1 MIVPM
6 KLVTLLCLEQD
17 RTSAVDAL
25 GGLELMQLRRTAPP
39 ATKDVTSLAAQLAEC
54 ERVIGVVRSAPAL
67 KNPPAAPEIA
77 DDELVGYASGLISG
91 KAAALK
97 EQERLQ
103 HDLDLLAPWGEFD
116 RSAIAKLQAKG
127 VYVTLCATPRNIF
140 DQRKKEDAFPEN
152 AAVSVIRM
160 DKNMVHYALV
170 SEVQLEE
177 GAFDP
182 VTLPE
187 ETLSEAQRTL
197 ADTQTAIRDADTAI
211 VAAKALLP
219 RLETKLAS
227 LRDQLEFA
235 TARDGMAQ
243 SGAIAYLQG
252 YVPVTRIEKLKD
264 AALKNGWALQIDDPA
279 EDDQD
284 VPTYIEKARFLNVLD
299 PLFDFVGISPGYRE
313 SDVYM
318 FFFFFFPIF
327 FGMIL
332 GDAGY
337 GTLML
342 VAGAVGLIVLR
353 AKKAARL
360 PLVLLIFLASYTFV
374 WGALNGAW
382 FGLPKDILP
391 GNKTLFTG
399 NVEVEPDMKSASV
412 AVPGLQDGKS
422 YLVLLSTHGKSALS
436 TSWRVD
442 ETATTP
448 DLTFDVTPSDMKQ
461 NISVT
466 VKNAGWMTGWSML
479 TDPTHSSAARKFA
492 KFYKIE
498 VSSLSTD
505 KLTQWFCFLL
515 AMLHLM
521 SAHIVRFFK
530 GIRKDWRELSNI
542 GWALMIFANFLL
554 AVRLIVFKGDFPPM
568 LPYIYVAAFLI
579 VAATIRPSGALN
591 LPFDM
596 IGSFTDV
603 LSYIRLFAVGLS
615 GMYIAQKFNFMGV
628 MVRDALANTPTESKG
643 AELACMIAG
652 VVLMILVAVAG
663 HILNLA
669 LGFLGVL
676 VHAVR
681 LNTLEFSNHM
691 GLQWSGF
698 KFKPFSAK
706 QNND

>member
-1 MIVPM
+1 MIIPM

-17 RTSAVDAL
+17 RSAAVDAL
-25 GGLELMQLRRTAPP
+25 AGLELMQLCRTAAP
-39 ATKDVTSLAAQLAEC
+39 ATKDVASISAQLAEC
-54 ERVIGVVRSAPAL
+54 ERVIGIVRSAPAM
-67 KNPPAAPEIA
+67 KNPPAAPEVA
-77 DDELVGYASGLISG
+77 DGELVAYVSKLISG
-91 KAAALK
+91 KVAAFK

-103 HDLDLLAPWGEFD
+103 HDLNLLAPWGEFD
-116 RSAIAKLQAKG
+116 RSAIAKLQGKG
-127 VYVTLCATPRNIF
+127 VYVTLCATPRNVF
-140 DQRKKEDAFPEN
+140 DQRKKDDAFPAE

-170 SEVQLEE
+170 SEAPLAE
-177 GAFDP
+177 GSFDP
-182 VTLPE
+182 VVLPE
-187 ETLSEAQRTL
+187 QTLSATKNDL
-197 ADTQTAIRDADTAI
+197 ANCQAAIRDADASI
-211 VAAKALLP
+211 AAAKALLP
-219 RLETKLAS
+219 RLETKLAA
-227 LRDQLEFA
+227 LRNQLEFA
-235 TARDGMAQ
+235 SARDGMEQ

-252 YVPVTRIEKLKD
+252 YVPVTRIEKLKE
-264 AALKNGWALQIDDPA
+264 AAVKNGWALQIDDPA
-279 EDDQD
+279 EDDQN

-313 SDVYM
+313 SDVNV

-337 GTLML
+337 GALML
-342 VAGAVGLIVLR
+342 VAGTIGLIALQ

-360 PLVLLIFLASYTFV
+360 PLVLLIFLATFTFI
-374 WGALNGAW
+374 WGWLNGAW
-382 FGLPKDILP
+382 FGLPADVLP
-391 GNKTLFTG
+391 G
-399 NVEVEPDMKSASV
+399 
-412 AVPGLQDGKS
+412 
-422 YLVLLSTHGKSALS
+422 
-436 TSWRVD
+436 
-442 ETATTP
+442 
-448 DLTFDVTPSDMKQ
+448 
-461 NISVT
+461 
-466 VKNAGWMTGWSML
+466 WMRGWSMI
-479 TDPTHSSAARKFA
+479 TDPAHSTAAHKFV
-492 KFYKIE
+492 KFYGISDKQLTQ
-498 VSSLSTD
+498 SFWDGFPS

-521 SAHIVRFFK
+521 SAHIVRFFT

-554 AVRLIVFKGDFPPM
+554 AVGLIVFSGTFPSWGVYV
-568 LPYIYVAAFLI
+568 YIAGAALI
-579 VAATIRPSGALN
+579 LVTIRPAQLLN

-615 GMYIAQKFNFMGV
+615 GMYIAQKFNMMGI
-628 MVRDALANTPTESKG
+628 MAKDAVPDKYA
-643 AELACMIAG
+643 
-652 VVLMILVAVAG
+652 VVGFILLILVAVAG

-691 GLQWSGF
+691 GLQWAGF

>member
-1 MIVPM
+1 MIIPM

-17 RTSAVDAL
+17 RSAAVDAL
-25 GGLELMQLRRTAPP
+25 AGLELMQLCRTAAP
-39 ATKDVTSLAAQLAEC
+39 ATKDVASISAQLAEC
-54 ERVIGVVRSAPAL
+54 ERVIGIVRSAPAM
-67 KNPPAAPEIA
+67 KNPPAVPEVA
-77 DDELVGYASGLISG
+77 DDELVAYASKLISG
-91 KAAALK
+91 KTAAFK
-97 EQERLQ
+97 ELERLQ
-103 HDLDLLAPWGEFD
+103 HDQNLLAPWGEFD
-116 RSAIAKLQAKG
+116 RSAIAKLQEKG

-140 DQRKKEDAFPEN
+140 DQRRKADEFPQD

-170 SEVQLEE
+170 SESPLEE

-182 VTLPE
+182 VVLPE
-187 ETLSEAQRTL
+187 ETLSEAKKTI
-197 ADTQTAIRDADTAI
+197 ADCQSAIKDADTSI

-219 RLETKLAS
+219 RLESKLAA
-227 LRDQLEFA
+227 LRNQLEFA
-235 TARDGMAQ
+235 SARDGMEQ

-252 YVPVTRIEKLKD
+252 YVPVTRIEKLK
-264 AALKNGWALQIDDPA
+264 AAAVKNGWALQIDDPA
-279 EDDQD
+279 EDDQN

-313 SDVYM
+313 SDVNM

-337 GTLML
+337 GALML
-342 VAGAVGLIVLR
+342 VAGTVGLIALH

-360 PLVLLIFLASYTFV
+360 PLVLLIFLASFTFI
-374 WGALNGAW
+374 WGWLNGAW
-382 FGLPKDILP
+382 FGLPADVLP
-391 GNKTLFTG
+391 G
-399 NVEVEPDMKSASV
+399 
-412 AVPGLQDGKS
+412 
-422 YLVLLSTHGKSALS
+422 
-436 TSWRVD
+436 
-442 ETATTP
+442 
-448 DLTFDVTPSDMKQ
+448 
-461 NISVT
+461 
-466 VKNAGWMTGWSML
+466 WMRGWSMI
-479 TDPTHSSAARKFA
+479 TDPAHSAAAHKFM
-492 KFYKIE
+492 KFYGYKD
-498 VSSLSTD
+498 SQLTQSFWDGFPS

-521 SAHIVRFFK
+521 SAHIVRFFA

-554 AVRLIVFKGDFPPM
+554 AVGLIVFSGTFPSWGAYV
-568 LPYIYVAAFLI
+568 YIAGAVLI
-579 VAATIRPSGALN
+579 LITIRPAQLLN

-615 GMYIAQKFNFMGV
+615 GMYIAQKFNAMGL
-628 MVRDALANTPTESKG
+628 MVKDALGDKFVIFG
-643 AELACMIAG
+643 FIL
-652 VVLMILVAVAG
+652 LILVAVAG

-706 QNND
+706 QNNN

>member
-1 MIVPM
+1 MIIPM

-17 RTSAVDAL
+17 RSAAVDAL
-25 GGLELMQLRRTAPP
+25 AGLELMQLCRTAAP
-39 ATKDVTSLAAQLAEC
+39 ATKDVASISAQLTEC
-54 ERVIGVVRSAPAL
+54 ERVLGVIRSAPAM
-67 KNPPAAPEIA
+67 KNPPAAPEVA
-77 DDELVGYASGLISG
+77 DDELVAYASKLISG
-91 KAAALK
+91 KIAAFK
-97 EQERLQ
+97 ELERLQ
-103 HDLDLLAPWGEFD
+103 RDLDSLIPWGEFD
-116 RSAIAKLQAKG
+116 RSAIGTLQEKG

-140 DQRKKEDAFPEN
+140 DQRKKADEFPQD

-170 SEVQLEE
+170 SEAPLAE

-182 VTLPE
+182 VALPE
-187 ETLSEAQRTL
+187 ETLSEAKKAF
-197 ADTQTAIRDADTAI
+197 ADCQAEIKADDASI

-219 RLETKLAS
+219 RLEKKLAA
-227 LRDQLEFA
+227 LRNQLEFA
-235 TARDGMAQ
+235 SARDGMEQ

-252 YVPVTRIEKLKD
+252 YVPVTRIEKLKE
-264 AALKNGWALQIDDPA
+264 AAVKNGWALLIDDPA
-279 EDDQD
+279 EDDQN
-284 VPTYIEKARFLNVLD
+284 VPTYIEKPRFLSVLD

-313 SDVYM
+313 SDVNM

-337 GTLML
+337 GALML
-342 VAGAVGLIVLR
+342 AAGTIGLL
-353 AKKAARL
+353 ALHKKKAARL
-360 PLVLLIFLASYTFV
+360 PLVLLIFLASFTFV
-374 WGALNGAW
+374 WGWLNGAW
-382 FGLPKDILP
+382 FGLPADILP
-391 GNKTLFTG
+391 GW
-399 NVEVEPDMKSASV
+399 M
-412 AVPGLQDGKS
+412 
-422 YLVLLSTHGKSALS
+422 
-436 TSWRVD
+436 R
-442 ETATTP
+442 
-448 DLTFDVTPSDMKQ
+448 
-461 NISVT
+461 
-466 VKNAGWMTGWSML
+466 GWGMI
-479 TDPTHSSAARKFA
+479 TDPAHSSAAHKFV
-492 KFYKIE
+492 KFYGISDKQLTP
-498 VSSLSTD
+498 SFWDGFPS

-521 SAHIVRFFK
+521 SAHIVRFFA

-554 AVRLIVFKGDFPPM
+554 AVGLIVFSGTFPSWGVYV
-568 LPYIYVAAFLI
+568 YIAGAALI
-579 VAATIRPSGALN
+579 LVTIRPAQMLN

-615 GMYIAQKFNFMGV
+615 GMYIAQKFNMMG
-628 MVRDALANTPTESKG
+628 MMAKDAVPDKYA
-643 AELACMIAG
+643 
-652 VVLMILVAVAG
+652 VVGFILLILVAVAG
-663 HILNLA
+663 HVLNLA

-691 GLQWSGF
+691 GLQWAGF

>member
-6 KLVTLLCLEQD
+6 KLVTLLCLERD
-17 RTSAVDAL
+17 RAAAVDELA
-25 GGLELMQLRRTAPP
+25 GLELMQLCRTAPP
-39 ATKDVTSLAAQLAEC
+39 ATKDVASISAQLTEC
-54 ERVIGVVRSAPAL
+54 ERVIGIIRSAPAR
-67 KNPPAAPEIA
+67 KDPPAAPEL
-77 DDELVGYASGLISG
+77 DDDGLVAYASKLISG
-91 KAAALK
+91 KAAAFK

-103 HDLDLLAPWGEFD
+103 HDLALLAPWGEFD
-116 RSAIAKLQAKG
+116 RSAIANLQAKG
-127 VYVTLCATPRNIF
+127 VYVTLCATPRNVF
-140 DQRKKEDAFPEN
+140 DQRKKADEFPAY

-170 SEVQLEE
+170 SEAPLEE

-182 VTLPE
+182 AVLPE
-187 ETLSEAQRTL
+187 ETLSEAQKAL
-197 ADTQTAIRDADTAI
+197 ADCQAAIRDADTAI
-211 VAAKALLP
+211 AAAKALLP
-219 RLETKLAS
+219 RLDAKLAA
-227 LRDQLEFA
+227 LRNQLEFA
-235 TARDGMAQ
+235 SARDGMEQ
-243 SGAIAYLQG
+243 SGEIAYLHG

-264 AALKNGWALQIDDPA
+264 AAMKNGWALQIDDPA
-279 EDDQD
+279 EDDQN

-313 SDVYM
+313 SDVNM

-337 GTLML
+337 GALML
-342 VAGAVGLIVLR
+342 VAGTVGLIALH

-360 PLVLLIFLASYTFV
+360 PLVLLIFLASFTFI
-374 WGALNGAW
+374 WGWLNGAW
-382 FGLPKDILP
+382 FGLPADVLP
-391 GNKTLFTG
+391 G
-399 NVEVEPDMKSASV
+399 
-412 AVPGLQDGKS
+412 
-422 YLVLLSTHGKSALS
+422 
-436 TSWRVD
+436 
-442 ETATTP
+442 
-448 DLTFDVTPSDMKQ
+448 
-461 NISVT
+461 
-466 VKNAGWMTGWSML
+466 WMRGWSMI
-479 TDPTHSSAARKFA
+479 TNPAHSAAAHKFV
-492 KFYKIE
+492 KFYGIE
-498 VSSLSTD
+498 DSQMTD
-505 KLTQWFCFLL
+505 SFWEGFPNKLTQWFCFLL

-521 SAHIVRFFK
+521 SAHIVRFFT
-530 GIRKDWRELSNI
+530 GIRKDWREFSNI

-554 AVRLIVFKGDFPPM
+554 AVGLIVFSGTFPSWGKYV
-568 LPYIYVAAFLI
+568 YIAAAVI
-579 VAATIRPSGALN
+579 ICATIRPAAALN

-615 GMYIAQKFNFMGV
+615 GMYIAQKFNAMGL
-628 MVRDALANTPTESKG
+628 MVKDALADK
-643 AELACMIAG
+643 CVIAG
-652 VVLMILVAVAG
+652 FVLLILVAVAG

-706 QNND
+706 QNNN

>member
-1 MIVPM
+1 MIIPM

-17 RTSAVDAL
+17 RSAAVDAL
-25 GGLELMQLRRTAPP
+25 AGLELMQLCRTTAP
-39 ATKDVTSLAAQLAEC
+39 ATKDVASISAQLNEC
-54 ERVIGVVRSAPAL
+54 ERVIGVVRSAPAM

-77 DDELVGYASGLISG
+77 DDELVAYASKLISG
-91 KAAALK
+91 KTAAFK
-97 EQERLQ
+97 ELERLQ
-103 HDLDLLAPWGEFD
+103 HDLSLLAPWGEFD
-116 RSAIAKLQAKG
+116 RSAIAKLEAKG

-140 DQRKKEDAFPEN
+140 DQRKKADEFPQ
-152 AAVSVIRM
+152 AAALSVIRM

-170 SEVQLEE
+170 SEAPLAE

-182 VTLPE
+182 VVLPE
-187 ETLSEAQRTL
+187 ETLTEAKKAF
-197 ADTQTAIRDADTAI
+197 ADTQAAIRDADAAI
-211 VAAKALLP
+211 VAAKAFLP
-219 RLETKLAS
+219 RLESRLAA
-227 LRDQLEFA
+227 LRNQLEFA
-235 TARDGMAQ
+235 SARDGMEQA
-243 SGAIAYLQG
+243 GAIAYLQG

-264 AALKNGWALQIDDPA
+264 AAVKNGWALQIDDPA
-279 EDDQD
+279 EDDQN
-284 VPTYIEKARFLNVLD
+284 VPTYIEKPRFLSVLD

-313 SDVYM
+313 SDVNM

-337 GTLML
+337 GALML
-342 VAGAVGLIVLR
+342 VAGTVGLIVLH
-353 AKKAARL
+353 AKKAVRL

-374 WGALNGAW
+374 WGWLNGAW
-382 FGLPKDILP
+382 FGLPADVLP
-391 GNKTLFTG
+391 G
-399 NVEVEPDMKSASV
+399 
-412 AVPGLQDGKS
+412 
-422 YLVLLSTHGKSALS
+422 
-436 TSWRVD
+436 
-442 ETATTP
+442 
-448 DLTFDVTPSDMKQ
+448 
-461 NISVT
+461 
-466 VKNAGWMTGWSML
+466 WMRGWSMI
-479 TDPTHSSAARKFA
+479 TDPAHSAAAHKFM
-492 KFYKIE
+492 KFYGYE
-498 VSSLSTD
+498 DSQLTQAFWDGFPS

-521 SAHIVRFFK
+521 NAHIVRFFS

-554 AVRLIVFKGDFPPM
+554 AVGLIVFSGTFPSWGVYV
-568 LPYIYVAAFLI
+568 YIAGAALI
-579 VAATIRPSGALN
+579 GITIRPAQMLN

-603 LSYIRLFAVGLS
+603 LSYIRIFAVGLS
-615 GMYIAQKFNFMGV
+615 GMYIAQKFNMMG
-628 MVRDALANTPTESKG
+628 MMAKDAVGDKCVICGFIL
-643 AELACMIAG
+643 L
-652 VVLMILVAVAG
+652 ILVAVAG

-691 GLQWSGF
+691 GLQWAGF

>member
-1 MIVPM
+1 MIIQM

-17 RTSAVDAL
+17 RSAAVDAL
-25 GGLELMQLRRTAPP
+25 AGLELMQLCRTAPP
-39 ATKDVTSLAAQLAEC
+39 ATKDVASISAQVAEC
-54 ERVIGVVRSAPAL
+54 ERVAGVIRSAPAKKDL
-67 KNPPAAPEIA
+67 DAAPEIA
-77 DDELVGYASGLISG
+77 DDELVAYASKLISG
-91 KAAALK
+91 KTAAFK
-97 EQERLQ
+97 ELERLQ
-103 HDLDLLAPWGEFD
+103 RDLDLLAPWGEFD

-140 DQRKKEDAFPEN
+140 DQRTKDGAFPAE

-170 SEVQLEE
+170 SEAPLAE

-182 VTLPE
+182 VALPE
-187 ETLSEAQRTL
+187 QTLSETRKALEDCRTSIAA
-197 ADTQTAIRDADTAI
+197 ADASIA
-211 VAAKALLP
+211 AAKALLP
-219 RLETKLAS
+219 RLESRLAA
-227 LRDQLEFA
+227 LRGQLEFA
-235 TARDGMAQ
+235 SARDGMEQ
-243 SGAIAYLQG
+243 SGEIAYLQG
-252 YVPVTRIEKLKD
+252 YVPVTRIDTLK
-264 AALKNGWALQIDDPA
+264 AAAVKNGWALMIDDPA
-279 EDDQD
+279 EDDQN

-313 SDVYM
+313 SDVNV
-318 FFFFFFPIF
+318 FFFFFFPVF

-337 GTLML
+337 GALML
-342 VAGAVGLIVLR
+342 VAGTVGLLALH

-360 PLVLLIFLASYTFV
+360 PLVLLIFLAAYTFI
-374 WGALNGAW
+374 WGWLNGAW
-382 FGLPKDILP
+382 FGLPKDVLP
-391 GNKTLFTG
+391 G
-399 NVEVEPDMKSASV
+399 
-412 AVPGLQDGKS
+412 
-422 YLVLLSTHGKSALS
+422 
-436 TSWRVD
+436 
-442 ETATTP
+442 
-448 DLTFDVTPSDMKQ
+448 
-461 NISVT
+461 
-466 VKNAGWMTGWSML
+466 WMQGWSMI
-479 TDPTHSSAARKFA
+479 TDPAHSAAAHKFV
-492 KFYKIE
+492 KFYGISDKE
-498 VSSLSTD
+498 LTPSFWEGFPS

-521 SAHIVRFFK
+521 SAHIVRFFT

-554 AVRLIVFKGDFPPM
+554 AVGLIVFSGTFPSWGVYV
-568 LPYIYVAAFLI
+568 YIAGAALI
-579 VAATIRPSGALN
+579 LVTIRPAQMLN

-615 GMYIAQKFNFMGV
+615 GMYIAQKFNMMGM
-628 MVRDALANTPTESKG
+628 MVKDAFAAQAANAAPAWHDVYILAG
-643 AELACMIAG
+643 F
-652 VVLMILVAVAG
+652 VLLILVAVAG
-663 HILNLA
+663 HVLNLA

-706 QNND
+706 QNNN

>member
-1 MIVPM
+1 MIIPM

-17 RTSAVDAL
+17 RSAAVDAL
-25 GGLELMQLRRTAPP
+25 AGLELMQLCRTAAP
-39 ATKDVTSLAAQLAEC
+39 ATKDVASISAQLVEC
-54 ERVIGVVRSAPAL
+54 ERVIGIVRSAPAM
-67 KNPPAAPEIA
+67 KNPPAAPEVA
-77 DDELVGYASGLISG
+77 DGELVAYASKLISG
-91 KAAALK
+91 KVAAFK

-103 HDLDLLAPWGEFD
+103 HDLSLLAPWGEFD

-127 VYVTLCATPRNIF
+127 VFVTLCATPRNIF
-140 DQRKKEDAFPEN
+140 DQRKKDDAFPAE

-170 SEVQLEE
+170 SETPLAE

-182 VTLPE
+182 VVLPE
-187 ETLSEAQRTL
+187 ETLSEAKKAL
-197 ADTQTAIRDADTAI
+197 MDCQTAIRNADASIA
-211 VAAKALLP
+211 AAKALLP
-219 RLETKLAS
+219 RLESRLAA
-227 LRDQLEFA
+227 LRNQLEFA
-235 TARDGMAQ
+235 SARDGMEQ

-264 AALKNGWALQIDDPA
+264 AAVKNGWALQIDDPA
-279 EDDQD
+279 EDDQN

-313 SDVYM
+313 SDVNV

-337 GTLML
+337 GALML
-342 VAGAVGLIVLR
+342 VAGTIGLISLH

-360 PLVLLIFLASYTFV
+360 PLVLLIFLASFTFI
-374 WGALNGAW
+374 WGWLNGAW
-382 FGLPKDILP
+382 FGLPSDVLP
-391 GNKTLFTG
+391 G
-399 NVEVEPDMKSASV
+399 
-412 AVPGLQDGKS
+412 
-422 YLVLLSTHGKSALS
+422 
-436 TSWRVD
+436 
-442 ETATTP
+442 
-448 DLTFDVTPSDMKQ
+448 
-461 NISVT
+461 
-466 VKNAGWMTGWSML
+466 WMRGWSMI
-479 TDPTHSSAARKFA
+479 TDPANSSAAHKFV
-492 KFYKIE
+492 KFYGINDKQLTP
-498 VSSLSTD
+498 SFWDGFPS

-521 SAHIVRFFK
+521 SAHIVRFFA

-554 AVRLIVFKGDFPPM
+554 AVGLIVFSGTFPSWGVYV
-568 LPYIYVAAFLI
+568 YIAGAALI
-579 VAATIRPSGALN
+579 LITIRPAQMLN

-615 GMYIAQKFNFMGV
+615 GMYIAQKFNMMG
-628 MVRDALANTPTESKG
+628 MMAKDAVPDKYA
-643 AELACMIAG
+643 
-652 VVLMILVAVAG
+652 VVGFILLILVAVAG

-691 GLQWSGF
+691 GLQWAGF

-706 QNND
+706 QNDN

>member
-1 MIVPM
+1 MIIPM

-17 RTSAVDAL
+17 RSAAVDAL
-25 GGLELMQLRRTAPP
+25 AGLELMQLCRTAAP
-39 ATKDVTSLAAQLAEC
+39 ATKDVASISSQLAEC
-54 ERVIGVVRSAPAL
+54 ERVLGIVRSAPAM
-67 KNPPAAPEIA
+67 KNPPAAPEVA
-77 DDELVGYASGLISG
+77 DDELVAYASRLISG
-91 KAAALK
+91 KTAAFK

-103 HDLDLLAPWGEFD
+103 HDLSLLAPWGEFD
-116 RSAIAKLQAKG
+116 RSAIAKLQEKG

-140 DQRKKEDAFPEN
+140 DQRTKDDAFPAE

-170 SEVQLEE
+170 SEAPLAE

-182 VTLPE
+182 VALPE
-187 ETLSEAQRTL
+187 ETLSEAKNGL
-197 ADTQTAIRDADTAI
+197 AKCQAEIRNADASIA
-211 VAAKALLP
+211 AAKAFLP
-219 RLETKLAS
+219 RLESKLAE
-227 LRDQLEFA
+227 LRNQLEFA
-235 TARDGMAQ
+235 SARDGMEQA
-243 SGAIAYLQG
+243 GAIAYLQG
-252 YVPVTRIEKLKD
+252 YVPVTRIETLK
-264 AALKNGWALQIDDPA
+264 AAAVKNGWALQIDDPA
-279 EDDQD
+279 EDDQN

-313 SDVYM
+313 SDVNV

-337 GTLML
+337 GALML
-342 VAGAVGLIVLR
+342 VAGTIGLISLH

-360 PLVLLIFLASYTFV
+360 PLVLLIFLAAFTFI
-374 WGALNGAW
+374 WGWLNGAW
-382 FGLPKDILP
+382 FGLPADVLP
-391 GNKTLFTG
+391 G
-399 NVEVEPDMKSASV
+399 
-412 AVPGLQDGKS
+412 
-422 YLVLLSTHGKSALS
+422 
-436 TSWRVD
+436 
-442 ETATTP
+442 
-448 DLTFDVTPSDMKQ
+448 
-461 NISVT
+461 
-466 VKNAGWMTGWSML
+466 WMRGWSMV
-479 TDPTHSSAARKFA
+479 TDPAHSAAAHKFV
-492 KFYKIE
+492 KFYGIKDQALTQ
-498 VSSLSTD
+498 SFWDGFPS

-521 SAHIVRFFK
+521 SAHIVRFFT

-554 AVRLIVFKGDFPPM
+554 AVGLIVFSGTFPSWGVYV
-568 LPYIYVAAFLI
+568 YIAA
-579 VAATIRPSGALN
+579 AAIILVTIRPAAALN

-615 GMYIAQKFNFMGV
+615 GMYIAQKFNMMG
-628 MVRDALANTPTESKG
+628 MMAKDAVPDKYAALG
-643 AELACMIAG
+643 FIL
-652 VVLMILVAVAG
+652 LILVAVAG

-691 GLQWSGF
+691 GLQWAGF

-706 QNND
+706 QNNN

>member
-1 MIVPM
+1 MIIPM

-17 RTSAVDAL
+17 RSAAVDAL
-25 GGLELMQLRRTAPP
+25 AGLELMQLCRTAAP
-39 ATKDVTSLAAQLAEC
+39 ATKDVASISAQLTEC
-54 ERVIGVVRSAPAL
+54 ERVLGVIRSAPAM
-67 KNPPAAPEIA
+67 KNPPAAPEVA
-77 DDELVGYASGLISG
+77 DDELVAYASKLISG
-91 KAAALK
+91 KIAAFK
-97 EQERLQ
+97 ELERLQ
-103 HDLDLLAPWGEFD
+103 RDLDSLIPWGEFD
-116 RSAIAKLQAKG
+116 RSAIGTLQEKG

-140 DQRKKEDAFPEN
+140 DQRKKADEFPAE

-170 SEVQLEE
+170 SEAPLEE

-182 VTLPE
+182 VALPE
-187 ETLSEAQRTL
+187 ETLSEAKKAF
-197 ADTQTAIRDADTAI
+197 ADCQAEIKADDASI

-219 RLETKLAS
+219 RLEKKLAA
-227 LRDQLEFA
+227 LRNQLEFA
-235 TARDGMAQ
+235 SARDGMEQ

-252 YVPVTRIEKLKD
+252 YVPVTRIEKLKE
-264 AALKNGWALQIDDPA
+264 AAVKNGWALLIDDPA
-279 EDDQD
+279 EDDQN
-284 VPTYIEKARFLNVLD
+284 VPTYIEKPRFLSVLD

-313 SDVYM
+313 SDVNM

-337 GTLML
+337 GALML
-342 VAGAVGLIVLR
+342 VAGTVGLLALH

-360 PLVLLIFLASYTFV
+360 PLVLLIFLATFTFI
-374 WGALNGAW
+374 WGWLNGAW
-382 FGLPKDILP
+382 FGLPSDVLP
-391 GNKTLFTG
+391 
-399 NVEVEPDMKSASV
+399 D
-412 AVPGLQDGKS
+412 
-422 YLVLLSTHGKSALS
+422 
-436 TSWRVD
+436 
-442 ETATTP
+442 
-448 DLTFDVTPSDMKQ
+448 
-461 NISVT
+461 
-466 VKNAGWMTGWSML
+466 WMRGWSMI
-479 TDPTHSSAARKFA
+479 TDPANSAAAHKFV
-492 KFYKIE
+492 KFYGIDDKQLTP
-498 VSSLSTD
+498 SFWDGFPS

-521 SAHIVRFFK
+521 SAHIVRFFA

-554 AVRLIVFKGDFPPM
+554 AVGLIVFSGTFPSWGAYV
-568 LPYIYVAAFLI
+568 YIAGAVLI
-579 VAATIRPSGALN
+579 LITIRPAQLLN

-615 GMYIAQKFNFMGV
+615 GMYIAQKFNMMG
-628 MVRDALANTPTESKG
+628 MMAKDAVPDKYA
-643 AELACMIAG
+643 
-652 VVLMILVAVAG
+652 VVGFILLILVAVAG
-663 HILNLA
+663 HVLNLA

-691 GLQWSGF
+691 GLQWAGF